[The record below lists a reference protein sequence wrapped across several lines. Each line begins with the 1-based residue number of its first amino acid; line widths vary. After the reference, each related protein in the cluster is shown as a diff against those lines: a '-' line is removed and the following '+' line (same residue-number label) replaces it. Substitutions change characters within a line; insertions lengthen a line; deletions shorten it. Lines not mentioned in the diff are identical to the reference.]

1 MENTIEVPVSK
12 RISAYLMDILL
23 IFIMISLII
32 EIKFINPNY
41 DEYVESYEKYN
52 DVIDDYN
59 NELIT
64 EEELVKLN
72 TENYYAISKY
82 SVSYN
87 IVIVVGLIL
96 YFVVFQKFTGGQT
109 LGKKLMKI
117 KVVNNNNEKPTLFK
131 LFLRCLPVYYIYI
144 GGIIPVFINTILI
157 YIISPNN
164 YMSISNIVSYIFL
177 IISII
182 SFIILWI
189 RKDKRGLHEL
199 ISDTKVIY
207 E

>member
-41 DEYVESYEKYN
+41 DEYVDSYEKYN

-131 LFLRCLPVYYIYI
+131 LFLRCLPVYYI
-144 GGIIPVFINTILI
+144 
-157 YIISPNN
+157 
-164 YMSISNIVSYIFL
+164 
-177 IISII
+177 
-182 SFIILWI
+182 
-189 RKDKRGLHEL
+189 
-199 ISDTKVIY
+199 
-207 E
+207 